1 MNQLFCSR
9 CSSGGGIRPHF
20 NPTRGEPAS
29 GEVRRTSSVG
39 KHKLRSGNSCELDA
53 EAPPKQPG
61 FRFLGKI
68 IQHHLKNGLEVLEV
82 RLSRAI
88 SNYTYMILNVRLRSL
103 LQIHMDGSYIQITQF
118 HLAPSILVYPCMIL
132 GIPNHG

>member
-1 MNQLFCSR
+1 MKLCIIFNESENEYPQL
-9 CSSGGGIRPHF
+9 
-20 NPTRGEPAS
+20 
-29 GEVRRTSSVG
+29 
-39 KHKLRSGNSCELDA
+39 LRANFVHPCGRSIKAC
-53 EAPPKQPG
+53 
-61 FRFLGKI
+61 FLMFLPESKTV
-68 IQHHLKNGLEVLEV
+68 EVLEV